1 MTNETNQDGVF
12 GGIISDAQAK
22 AAEEKTAKRA
32 SHYKAKGRDSLGRPE
47 KETVETK
54 QSVSVAPEVT
64 ERKRAAMV
72 LGVNPDSVSAE
83 PHKKS
88 DDTNLTLAQK
98 MGLKRQE
105 DMAAAGSSKS
115 GNALKQAI
123 GDQSKR

>member
-22 AAEEKTAKRA
+22 AAEEKNAKRA
-32 SHYKAKGRDSLGRPE
+32 GHYKAKGRDSLGRPE
-47 KETVETK
+47 KVGVDIK
-54 QSVSVAPEVT
+54 QCVSVAPEVT
-64 ERKRAAMV
+64 ERKRAAMAM
-72 LGVNPDSVSAE
+72 GVNPESVSTE
-83 PHKKS
+83 THKKS

-105 DMAAAGSSKS
+105 DVAAAGSSKS
-115 GNALKQAI
+115 GNALRQAI